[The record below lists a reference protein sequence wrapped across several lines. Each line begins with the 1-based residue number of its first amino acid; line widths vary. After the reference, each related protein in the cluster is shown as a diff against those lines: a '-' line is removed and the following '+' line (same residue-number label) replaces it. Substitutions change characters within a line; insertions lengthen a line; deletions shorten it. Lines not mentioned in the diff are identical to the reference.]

1 MDLWL
6 VRHGESTWN
15 VLGLAQGQND
25 RATLTERGLYQA
37 DQVADELAAEAH
49 RRPLTAVWTSDLR
62 RALLTAAPVA
72 RRLNLPLRP
81 DARLRERHLGGLEG
95 GLSTGLVPAVTGISG
110 GRVTDPDA
118 RPDGG
123 ESLRDMQTR
132 LQSFVDDLPETP
144 GDAVVVAHGGS
155 VRMLRACL
163 TGVPVEEMAWEILT
177 NASIH
182 RVTRVTRFPAQTR
195 TAS

>member
-37 DQVADELAAEAH
+37 DQVADELAAEARH
-49 RRPLTAVWTSDLR
+49 RPITAVWTSDLR

-72 RRLNLPLRP
+72 RRLGLPLRP
-81 DARLRERHLGGLEG
+81 DARLRERHLGVLEG
-95 GLSTGLVPAVTGISG
+95 GLSTGLVPPLTGIADG
-110 GRVTDPDA
+110 QVADPDA
-118 RPDGG
+118 HPDGG
-123 ESLRDMQTR
+123 ESLRDMHVR

-155 VRMLRACL
+155 VRVLLACL
-163 TGVPVEEMAWEILT
+163 SGVPVERMSWGILT

-182 RVTRVTRFPAQTR
+182 RITRPVAQAAQTR
-195 TAS
+195 TAP

>member
-37 DQVADELAAEAH
+37 NQIADELSVENV
-49 RRPLTAVWTSDLR
+49 TAMWSSDLR
-62 RALLTAAPVA
+62 RARLSAAPTS
-72 RRLNLPLRP
+72 RRLGLPVQP
-81 DARLRERHLGGLEG
+81 DARLRERHLGVLEG
-95 GLSTGLVPAVTGISG
+95 ALSTALVPAVTGIEH
-110 GRVTDPDA
+110 GRVVDPDA
-118 RPDGG
+118 HPDGG
-123 ESLRDMQTR
+123 ESLRDMHAR
-132 LQSFVDDLPETP
+132 LQSFVDELPDTA
-144 GDAVVVAHGGS
+144 GDAVIVAHGGS

-163 TGVPVEEMAWEILT
+163 TGVPVEEMAWEALT

-182 RVTRVTRFPAQTR
+182 RITPHVAQTR
-195 TAS
+195 TA

>member
-15 VLGLAQGQND
+15 VLGMAQGQSD
-25 RATLTERGLYQA
+25 RATLTDRGIYQA
-37 DQVADELAAEAH
+37 NQVADELAGEAH
-49 RRPLTAVWTSDLR
+49 HRPITAVWTSDLR

-72 RRLNLPLRP
+72 QRLGLPVRP
-81 DARLRERHLGGLEG
+81 DARLRERHLGVLEG
-95 GLSTGLVPAVTGISG
+95 ALSTALVPAVSGIEH

-123 ESLRDMQTR
+123 ESLRDVHTR
-132 LQSFVDDLPETP
+132 LQSFVDELPETP

-163 TGVPVEEMAWEILT
+163 TGVPVERMGWEILT

-182 RVTRVTRFPAQTR
+182 RITRQVAQTR